1 MIGNFFYSNSGGAAY
16 EIEQSLRFD
25 GSSSLSRTFG
35 SGGNRQKWTYSF
47 WFKQSRVTTDTHFFL
62 GTLSGSDYTEL
73 RITGNRWSWNDDN
86 ISLRESQALAR
97 DPSAWYHVIFCADT
111 TLSTPANRQRIYV
124 NGEEVTDYTTSSYY
138 TQNNSPRLNSAVAHY
153 IGIRSGLGAPNTL
166 NGYMAEVH
174 FIDNQQLAPS
184 DFGEFD
190 DNGVWRPIAYTGS
203 YGTNGFYL
211 KFDPSATNGI
221 GHDHSGN
228 GNNFSPTGFSTS
240 GTGTDVMSDT
250 PTTNWATLN
259 PIFKENTGVGG
270 GIFIN
275 GNLEHQE
282 GSSNFR
288 HTVST
293 QALPSSGKVYVEVE
307 SDVVASNFG
316 SHFGLM
322 LESTLNA
329 PDSANNFVVIC
340 QSNGTLQIEGTNQGS
355 QSAGDVFSLSVDM
368 SASPIQIVV
377 RKNNTVVG
385 TNPYTLST
393 TETLFFYSRNIY
405 GSRLIWNFGQRD
417 FAYTP
422 PTGYKALNTANLP
435 EPDIADGSQYFNAV
449 TYSGSASNQA
459 ITVGFQPDF
468 LWIKRRNGAN
478 DHNLYNAIVGLTG
491 NYLVSN
497 SAGAENSNNNRIVAT
512 SSTGFTVGTGSADT
526 NGSGNTYV
534 AWAWDAGGTGSSN
547 TAGSI
552 TSTVSANP
560 SAGFSIATYT
570 GNGTSGATIGHGLGV
585 APAFAIFKSRNASR
599 DWLVYHQ
606 SLGATKGIY
615 LSLQIASE
623 TDAGFFN
630 NTSPSST
637 LMTIG
642 NNSAINVGGQTQ
654 VAYFFSEV
662 EGYSKFGSYIGNT
675 STDGVFIYTGFRPA
689 FVLIKLQNASGH
701 WCMYDS
707 TRYPRNP
714 ITHRLYASGADAE
727 TNAGTPD
734 IDFVSNGFKLRTSE
748 AYSNNSS
755 YTYIF
760 AAFAEHPTGGANVSP
775 ATAR

>member
-1 MIGNFFYSNSGGAAY
+1 MGIPGSANLLMLGGGAQAY
-16 EIEQSLRFD
+16 EIDNSLRFRGAQYLTRTNSTAGNRRTCTLSVWVKKVNTTGLITIYTANNFTVGD
-25 GSSSLSRTFG
+25 HGRISIEGSYKPFILNRNDTG
-35 SGGNRQKWTYSF
+35 SGAGLLR
-47 WFKQSRVTTDTHFFL
+47 DT
-62 GTLSGSDYTEL
+62 
-73 RITGNRWSWNDDN
+73 
-86 ISLRESQALAR
+86 
-97 DPSAWYHVIFCADT
+97 SAWYHLVMRSDT
-111 TLSTPANRQRIYV
+111 TQSTSTNRVRWYV
-124 NGEEVTDYTTSSYY
+124 NGVLQQSDSQPP
-138 TQNNSPRLNSAVAHY
+138 QNAQWFHNAASIHRIGFLNDGGSNIYADCYLAEMHW
-153 IGIRSGLGAPNTL
+153 IDGA
-166 NGYMAEVH
+166 A
-174 FIDNQQLAPS
+174 LAPEN
-184 DFGEFD
+184 FGEFD
-190 DNGVWRPIAYTGS
+190 DNGVWRPIKVSGLT
-203 YGTNGFYL
+203 YGTNGFYM
-211 KFDPSATNGI
+211 KFDPTATNGL

-228 GNNFSPTGFSTS
+228 GNNYTASGFNTTNSTAA
-240 GTGTDVMSDT
+240 TYDVMSDT

-307 SDVVASNFG
+307 SDVVATNFG

-355 QSAGDVFSLSVDM
+355 HSAGNVFSLSVDM

-405 GSRLIWNFGQRD
+405 GSRLIWNFGQRP

-435 EPDIADGSQYFNAV
+435 APDIADGSQYFNAV

-459 ITVGFQPDF
+459 ITVGFEPDF

-491 NYLVSN
+491 NYLVSH
-497 SAGAENSNNNRIVAT
+497 SAGGENSNNNRIVAT

-534 AWAWDAGGTGSSN
+534 AWAWDAGGSGSSN

-560 SAGFSIATYT
+560 TAGFSIVTLYGQRNSRTVDNWAWTWCC
-570 GNGTSGATIGHGLGV
+570 TSSFCG
-585 APAFAIFKSRNASR
+585 
-599 DWLVYHQ
+599 
-606 SLGATKGIY
+606 
-615 LSLQIASE
+615 
-623 TDAGFFN
+623 
-630 NTSPSST
+630 
-637 LMTIG
+637 
-642 NNSAINVGGQTQ
+642 
-654 VAYFFSEV
+654 
-662 EGYSKFGSYIGNT
+662 
-675 STDGVFIYTGFRPA
+675 
-689 FVLIKLQNASGH
+689 
-701 WCMYDS
+701 
-707 TRYPRNP
+707 
-714 ITHRLYASGADAE
+714 
-727 TNAGTPD
+727 
-734 IDFVSNGFKLRTSE
+734 
-748 AYSNNSS
+748 
-755 YTYIF
+755 
-760 AAFAEHPTGGANVSP
+760 
-775 ATAR
+775 